1 MALSLGLTLYNL
13 SNRREQGSA
22 PERPARPAG
31 RLVWLHA
38 PGQESLRAMQR
49 LAARLWEEDGVH
61 VLLTAPQSLA
71 DTDSRFRPGLIRQP
85 PPTDTPAEARAFLA
99 HWMPELAVF
108 AEGEIRPALL
118 AESAQR
124 KLPMMITG
132 GRQPQFLRD
141 RDGWYPGLMRG
152 VLPLF
157 RHILTVDEPAARA
170 FRKAGAPP
178 SHVEITGRMEEDSA
192 ALPCLEAERTA
203 LARTLGT
210 RPVWLAAGLPEMEET
225 SIIAAHRA
233 ALRMAHRLILIIVPD
248 DPARAE
254 PLARRLE
261 EEEGWSVALRS
272 AEQEPEPESEVYI
285 ADSAS
290 EYGLW
295 YRLAPIT
302 FLGGSLLGQGC
313 GRDPLEPAA
322 LGSAILYGPRPGPFG
337 ITFGRLGAARAARA
351 VTSGADL
358 GEALGDLLSPDR
370 TARLAQAAWA
380 VASDG
385 AEVTEKVMTLIRRVL
400 DGED

>member
-13 SNRREQGSA
+13 SNRREQSSA
-22 PERPARPAG
+22 PDRPMRPQG

-38 PGQESLRAMQR
+38 PGSECLRALQR
-49 LAARLWEEDGVH
+49 LAASLWEEDGVN
-61 VLLTAPQSLA
+61 VLLTSP
-71 DTDSRFRPGLIRQP
+71 DGTGVPDRPGLIRQP
-85 PPTDTPAEARAFLA
+85 PPADTPAEARAFLA
-99 HWMPELAVF
+99 HWAPELALF

-118 AESAQR
+118 AEAAQR
-124 KLPMMITG
+124 KLPMMIVG

-141 RDGWYPGLMRG
+141 RDGWYPGLMRS

-192 ALPCLEAERTA
+192 ALPCLEAERAA

-210 RPVWLAAGLPEMEET
+210 RPVWLAASLPEMEET

-233 ALRMAHRLILIIVPD
+233 ALRMAHRLLLIVVPQ
-248 DPARAE
+248 DPTRAE

-261 EEEGWSVALRS
+261 AEEGWSVALRA

-285 ADSAS
+285 ADAA
-290 EYGLW
+290 EFGLW
-295 YRLAPIT
+295 YRLSPIT
-302 FLGGSLLGQGC
+302 YLGGTLLGQGC
-313 GRDPLEPAA
+313 VRDPLEPAA
-322 LGSAILYGPRPGPFG
+322 LGSAILYGPRPGPYG
-337 ITFGRLGAARAARA
+337 TTFGRLGAARAARA

-385 AEVTEKVMTLIRRVL
+385 AEVTERILALVRRVM